1 MNNAQKYQ
9 RYSPEDFDKFDC
21 LKLSKVIWL
30 AIIFVLRAYI
40 VWLMSVTNM
49 KDRTSVIQWVYPDPS
64 FFYLSLL
71 SGVFALWALLLI
83 SLRRPDANA
92 WVKKQWQYTRVILLF
107 ALLFD
112 FSVNV
117 VGYFYWHLY
126 TPVWLLIY
134 VLIFVVLSW
143 QLINSVRVQINLD
156 EFPEKLPE

>member
-9 RYSPEDFDKFDC
+9 GYSPKDFDKFDC

-30 AIIFVLRAYI
+30 TIIFILRAYI

-49 KDRTSVIQWVYPDPS
+49 NDRISVIQWVYPEPN
-64 FFYLSLL
+64 FFYLNLF

-83 SLRRPDANA
+83 SLRRPDAND
-92 WVKKQWQYTRVILLF
+92 WVKHQWQYIHIILLF

-112 FSVNV
+112 FSVNI
-117 VGYFYWHLY
+117 VGYFYWHLH
-126 TPVWLLIY
+126 TPLWLLIY
-134 VLIFVVLSW
+134 GVIFVVLSW
-143 QLINSVRVQINLD
+143 HLINSVKIKINLD